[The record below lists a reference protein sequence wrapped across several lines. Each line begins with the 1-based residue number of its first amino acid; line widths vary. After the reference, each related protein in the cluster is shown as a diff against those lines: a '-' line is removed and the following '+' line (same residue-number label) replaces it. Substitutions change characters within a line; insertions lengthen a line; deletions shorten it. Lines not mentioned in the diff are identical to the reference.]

1 LKDSDVRL
9 LKNLSICLSLLAV
22 ACVPV
27 SAANCFTYG
36 AAETE
41 LYLADFTNPFDST
54 NWELSS
60 GTTAGNDIHKAITGS
75 QWQRSYYNFDGSGYD
90 LDDGELNFY
99 WSSKTDRSKRGNST
113 LYFELNFTE
122 NRNNP
127 GNTPSNFEES
137 SIKFQFTPTSNNP
150 IYQLYYDPAFCIP
163 SATNPCA
170 ATELPQAIQDMKSQV
185 PLFTNVNTYENFRLQ
200 AKKLSDSTLQFIP
213 YYWSATNNQWVQFLY
228 KGGASVNT
236 PVSLVLDTSLSPTN
250 KYIQGLDSFQSLGF
264 QFRTDVPTVDAVAV
278 TRIPN
283 LNAALMAASPTP
295 EPSSLLGL
303 LAAGVLGVVAKI
315 KCKS

>member
-1 LKDSDVRL
+1 VRL
-9 LKNLSICLSLLAV
+9 FKSLSICLGLLVA

-27 SAANCFTYG
+27 TAANSFTYS

-41 LYLADFTNPFDST
+41 LSRTDFTNPFDNT
-54 NWELSS
+54 NWELG
-60 GTTAGNDIHKAITGS
+60 GTEAGNDIHKGSTGS
-75 QWQRSYYNFDGSGYD
+75 QWQRSYYNFADSGYD

-99 WSSKTDRSKRGNST
+99 WSSKTNRSKKGLST

-163 SATNPCA
+163 STSNPCA

-185 PLFTNVNTYENFRLQ
+185 PLFTTTTTYESFRLQ
-200 AKKLSDSTLQFIP
+200 AKELPNNLLEFVP
-213 YYWSATNNQWVQFLY
+213 YYWSAANNQWVRFSY
-228 KGGASVNT
+228 KGGANINT
-236 PVSLVLDTSLSPTN
+236 PASLVIDTSQSPTN
-250 KYIQGLDSFQSLGF
+250 KYINGLDSFQSLGF
-264 QFRTDVPTVDAVAV
+264 QFRSDIATVDAVAV
-278 TRIPN
+278 TRIPISN
-283 LNAALMAASPTP
+283 LQRAAASQTP
-295 EPSSLLGL
+295 EPASILGL
-303 LAAGVLGVVAKI
+303 FTVGMIGIAVKT
-315 KCKS
+315 KRCR